1 MSVAIATPDDNN
13 LSAFEQFV
21 QQQEPAKALFIAI
34 GSYLDCPAILS
45 EASFKVLLHLLNI
58 VDYEDFSKP
67 VIMSVPTLGSNT
79 GMAKETVQRALKEL
93 IAKRFID
100 YVSGHYEKERA
111 YAVRKEKFH
120 DTRQTRSYNEPNAY
134 RLEEAVKVGLFIS
147 WLKNYAREQGI
158 NMKEVREVLRATSYL
173 QDLYIYAV
181 LEKPATK
188 VSMRKL
194 REKLP
199 ELPGFLNVLVS
210 PDEIGQKLANLPDEI
225 GQKLGN
231 QIGQKLANQIGQK
244 LGNQIY
250 QILGKAPLL
259 FNPPQKNHSLK
270 NTHTQAPAEKN
281 LASDAQPTQTL
292 EPQGSEKPSR
302 PADQLPD
309 IVREALLNHL
319 RRQGTAKSPLAVLKT
334 LSEAEIRELAREAL
348 SEELRYNYEL
358 QEEIDR
364 IVEQLPEVSEV
375 ELLEYVL
382 LSEDGKLEW
391 LDRRGV
397 RGFDERGRGQE
408 VELIKEI
415 VEKVGDLVKV
425 QEVIASVFRGNE
437 AVWKIWHELREKGVL
452 YIENG
457 RVEWRDSS

>member
-1 MSVAIATPDDNN
+1 M
-13 LSAFEQFV
+13 
-21 QQQEPAKALFIAI
+21 
-34 GSYLDCPAILS
+34 
-45 EASFKVLLHLLNI
+45 
-58 VDYEDFSKP
+58 
-67 VIMSVPTLGSNT
+67 
-79 GMAKETVQRALKEL
+79 
-93 IAKRFID
+93 
-100 YVSGHYEKERA
+100 
-111 YAVRKEKFH
+111 
-120 DTRQTRSYNEPNAY
+120 
-134 RLEEAVKVGLFIS
+134 
-147 WLKNYAREQGI
+147 
-158 NMKEVREVLRATSYL
+158 
-173 QDLYIYAV
+173 
-181 LEKPATK
+181 
-188 VSMRKL
+188 
-194 REKLP
+194 
-199 ELPGFLNVLVS
+199 
-210 PDEIGQKLANLPDEI
+210 
-225 GQKLGN
+225 
-231 QIGQKLANQIGQK
+231 
-244 LGNQIY
+244 
-250 QILGKAPLL
+250 
-259 FNPPQKNHSLK
+259 
-270 NTHTQAPAEKN
+270 
-281 LASDAQPTQTL
+281 
-292 EPQGSEKPSR
+292 
-302 PADQLPD
+302 
-309 IVREALLNHL
+309 
-319 RRQGTAKSPLAVLKT
+319 KT